1 VAPVVATARAA
12 TVLNRDFMFSSLK
25 SRLVVQP
32 VQDFCGNSHFSTNIF
47 ITKGNTFYIQK
58 ERNGEIFIDFVH
70 HVGIY
75 RQLTVI
81 IDQATSNFKES
92 RPIFQDFR
100 QRNHACDEI
109 LKCAS

>member
-58 ERNGEIFIDFVH
+58 ERNGEIFINFVH